1 MRLSNSK
8 IKTYRRCPNQ
18 YRYKYIEKLRKKKK
32 AVQLARGS
40 WIHDLLQHHYDG
52 EDWRARH
59 VELTD
64 EFNRLFEE
72 EREDLGDLPGEC
84 LRIMRSY
91 LRHWKA
97 EDKRWHVVDSE
108 MNETITLPNGVDFNF
123 IIDLV
128 VEEDGG
134 LWIVDHKTVKSF
146 MDADF
151 MLIDAQLARYHY
163 ALEQLGGYTPLRG
176 IIFNELRTKPP
187 TIPKSLKSGGL
198 SQAKNIDTDVAT
210 YLQAIRRHGLD
221 PEDYRDTLLRL
232 ARTKENDFFRRTRLP
247 KDRPL
252 TRQLMRELGWTAQE
266 IIDAERRQHFP
277 RTPDKSCTWMCDF
290 SDICIV
296 ELFGGDP
303 SHIIKSNFEVVKKE
317 AVLDLPQAG
326 S

>member
-1 MRLSNSK
+1 M
-8 IKTYRRCPNQ
+8 
-18 YRYKYIEKLRKKKK
+18 YRYKYVQKLRKKIK
-32 AVQLARGS
+32 AIQLFRGS
-40 WIHDLLQHHYDG
+40 WLHDLLQHHYDG
-52 EDWRARH
+52 EDWKVRH
-59 VELTD
+59 KELTK
-64 EFNRLFEE
+64 EFYNLFEE
-72 EREDLGDLPGEC
+72 EREEYGDLPNEC
-84 LRIMRSY
+84 LRIMRGY
-91 LRHWKA
+91 LRRWKA
-97 EDKRWHVVDSE
+97 EDSKWHVVDSE
-108 MNETITLPNGVDFNF
+108 MNETITLPNGVEFNF

-187 TIPKSLKSGGL
+187 AIPAVLVSGGL
-198 SQAKNIDTDVAT
+198 SQRKNIDTDVST
-210 YLQAIRRHGLD
+210 YLREIRRHGLD

-252 TRQLMRELGWTAQE
+252 TRQLMRELGWTAME
-266 IIDAERRQHFP
+266 IQRAEARQHFP
-277 RTPDKSCTWMCDF
+277 RTPDKSCTWGCDY

-303 SHIIKSNFEVVKKE
+303 TQLIKSNFEVVKKE
-317 AVLDLPQAG
+317 AVLDLPQAR
-326 S
+326 

>member
-18 YRYKYIEKLRKKKK
+18 YRYKYVEKLRRKKRV
-32 AVQLARGS
+32 VQLERGS
-40 WIHDLLQHHYDG
+40 WIHELLQYHYDG
-52 EDWRARH
+52 EDWRERH
-59 VELTD
+59 QEKTK
-64 EFNRLFEE
+64 EFYNLFEE
-72 EREDLGDLPGEC
+72 EREELGDLPAEC
-84 LRIMRSY
+84 LRIMKSY
-91 LRHWKA
+91 LRHWA
-97 EDKRWHVVDSE
+97 SEDKGWHVVDSE
-108 MNETITLPNGVDFNF
+108 MNETIMLPNGIEFNF

-128 VEEDGG
+128 VEENGG

-163 ALEQLGGYTPLRG
+163 ALQQLGGYEPLRG

-187 TIPKSLKSGGL
+187 TIPRLLARGGL
-198 SQAKNIDTDVAT
+198 SQAKNIDTDVGT
-210 YLQAIRRHGLD
+210 YLREIRRHGLN
-221 PEDYRDTLLRL
+221 PEDYRETLLRL
-232 ARTKENDFFRRTRLP
+232 ARTKSNDFFRRTRLP

-277 RTPDKSCTWMCDF
+277 RTPDKSCSWSCDY
-290 SDICIV
+290 SDICII
-296 ELFGGDP
+296 ELFGGDA
-303 SHIIKSNFEVVKKE
+303 SQLIKSNFETVRKE

-326 S
+326 K

>member
-18 YRYKYIEKLRKKKK
+18 YRYKYQMKLRKKKK
-32 AVQLARGS
+32 AVQLERGS

-52 EDWRARH
+52 EDWKTRH
-59 VELTD
+59 RERTD
-64 EFNRLFEE
+64 DFYRLFEE
-72 EREDLGDLPGEC
+72 EREEYGDLPGEC
-84 LRIMRSY
+84 LRIVRSY

-97 EDKRWHVVDSE
+97 EDSRWHVIDSE
-108 MNETITLPNGVDFNF
+108 MNEVIKLPNGIEFNF
-123 IIDLV
+123 IIDLI
-128 VEEDGG
+128 VEENGS

-163 ALEQLGGYTPLRG
+163 AAEQLGYKPLRG

-187 TIPKSLKSGGL
+187 TIPKLLVRGGL
-198 SQAKNIDTDVAT
+198 SEAKNIDTDVGT
-210 YLQAIRRHGLD
+210 YLREIRRHGLN

-232 ARTKENDFFRRTRLP
+232 ARTKANDFFRRTRLP

-266 IIDAERRQHFP
+266 IARAERVNHFP
-277 RTPDKSCTWMCDF
+277 RAPDKSCAWMCDY

-303 SHIIKSNFEVVKKE
+303 SQLIKSNFETVHKE

-326 S
+326 R

>member
-1 MRLSNSK
+1 VRLSNSK
-8 IKTYRRCPNQ
+8 AKTWRRCPNQ
-18 YRYKYIEKLRKKKK
+18 FRYKYVEKLRPKLK
-32 AVQLARGS
+32 AVQLERGS

-52 EDWRARH
+52 EDWKARH
-59 VELTD
+59 KELTK
-64 EFNRLFEE
+64 EFYNLFEE
-72 EREDLGDLPGEC
+72 EREHLGELPQEC
-84 LRIMRSY
+84 LQIMRGY

-97 EDKRWHVVDSE
+97 EDKRWHTVDSE
-108 MNETITLPNGVDFNF
+108 MNETITLPNGVEFNF

-134 LWIVDHKTVKSF
+134 LWIVDHKTSKSF

-187 TIPKSLKSGGL
+187 AIPDLLKGGGL
-198 SQAKNIDTDVAT
+198 SQRKNMDTDVAT
-210 YLQAIRRHGLD
+210 YLREIRRHGLD

-252 TRQLMRELGWTAQE
+252 TRQLMRELGWTAME
-266 IIDAERRQHFP
+266 IQRAESANRFP
-277 RTPDKSCTWMCDF
+277 RTPDKSCTWGCDY

-303 SHIIKSNFEVVKKE
+303 TQLIKSNFEVVKKE
-317 AVLDLPQAG
+317 AVLDLPQAR
-326 S
+326 